1 MSRQL
6 MQDAALF
13 EPDIEVVEE
22 PLEGRMVLNVGPQ
35 HPSTH
40 GVLRMVVE
48 LEGERVIDV
57 RPVIGYLHTGIEK
70 EAETKIYV
78 KSITFTDRM
87 SYCSP
92 LNNEL
97 AYMLAV
103 EKLMDVE
110 VPKRAQ
116 YIRVLL
122 CELDRL
128 ASHLIWLGTHGL
140 ELGAMSVMLYCF
152 RERETILDIIEMV
165 SGQRMMASYFRF
177 GGLAWELPAEFDG
190 AVTNFLTDLPDRL
203 AEYEA
208 LLTRNPIWIERTK
221 GIGYLDPDEA
231 VALGVTGP
239 MLRAS
244 GVDWDLR
251 RDMPYSSYDEF
262 EFDVAVDDA
271 GDVYARYLV
280 RLEEMRQSVRIAWQ
294 ALEKVRETAGQRIRS
309 PNRKVTPPPREEL
322 DTSMEAVIHHFK
334 LWTEGF
340 KPPVGEAYAAVE
352 APRGELGFYIVSDGS
367 GKPYR
372 WHMRSPSFVNLQS
385 IAPMARGGLFADLIA
400 IGASLDPIM
409 GEVDR

>member
-1 MSRQL
+1 MSQL
-6 MQDAALF
+6 TPDAALF
-13 EPDIEVVEE
+13 EPDVEVIEE

-48 LEGERVIDV
+48 LQGERVVDL

-70 EAETKIYV
+70 EAETKIYT

-87 SYCSP
+87 SYVSP

-103 EKLMDVE
+103 EKLMDVG

-140 ELGAMSVMLYCF
+140 ELGAMSMLLYCF
-152 RERETILDIIEMV
+152 RERETILDIMEMV

-177 GGLAWELPAEFDG
+177 GGVAWELPDEFG
-190 AVTNFLTDLPDRL
+190 EAVTNFLTEFPDRL

-221 GIGYLDPDEA
+221 GVGYLDPDLA

-244 GVDWDLR
+244 GVNWDLR

-262 EFDVAVDDA
+262 DFDVAVDDEC
-271 GDVYARYLV
+271 DVYARYLV
-280 RLEEMRQSVRIAWQ
+280 RLEEMRQSVRIVWQ
-294 ALEKVRETAGQRIRS
+294 GLEKLGETAGQPIKS
-309 PNRKVTPPPREEL
+309 DNRKVTPPPREEL

-340 KPPVGEAYAAVE
+340 KPPVGEVYAAVE

-385 IAPMARGGLFADLIA
+385 LAPMAEDGLFADLIA

>member
-1 MSRQL
+1 MSEL
-6 MQDAALF
+6 TSDTTLLGAELT
-13 EPDIEVVEE
+13 EE
-22 PLEGRMVLNVGPQ
+22 PLEGRMILNMGPQ

-40 GVLRMVVE
+40 GVLRLIVE

-57 RPVIGYLHTGIEK
+57 MPDVGFLHTGIEK
-70 EAETKIYV
+70 EAESKTYNKT
-78 KSITFTDRM
+78 ITFTDRM
-87 SYCSP
+87 SYLTP

-97 AYMLAV
+97 AFMLAV
-103 EKLMDVE
+103 EKLMDID

-128 ASHLIWLGTHGL
+128 ASHLVWLGTTAL

-152 RERETILDIIEMV
+152 RERESILDIMEMV
-165 SGQRMMASYFRF
+165 SGARMMASYFRV
-177 GGLAWELPAEFDG
+177 GGVAWELPEGFDE
-190 AVTNFLTDLPDRL
+190 AVTRFLTDFPDRL

-208 LLTRNPIWIERTK
+208 LLTNNPIWLERTR
-221 GIGYLDPDEA
+221 GVGVIDAETAL
-231 VALGVTGP
+231 ALGLSGP
-239 MLRAS
+239 PLRAC

-262 EFDVAVDDA
+262 EFDVALA
-271 GDVYARYLV
+271 HEGDVYARYVV
-280 RLEEMRQSVRIAWQ
+280 RLEEMRQSVRIVWQ
-294 ALEKVRETAGQRIRS
+294 ALEKVRETAGQPVRTS
-309 PNRKVTPPPREEL
+309 NRKVTPPPREEL
-322 DTSMEAVIHHFK
+322 DTSMESLIHHFK

-352 APRGELGFYIVSDGS
+352 AARGELGFYIVSDGS

-372 WHMRSPSFVNLQS
+372 WHMRAPSFVNLQS
-385 IAPMARGGLFADLIA
+385 VAPMARGGLIADLVA
-400 IGASLDPIM
+400 VVASVDPVM

>member
-1 MSRQL
+1 MSEF
-6 MQDAALF
+6 MQDTTLLGAELA
-13 EPDIEVVEE
+13 EE
-22 PLEGRMVLNVGPQ
+22 PLEGRMVLNLGPQ

-40 GVLRMVVE
+40 GVLRLIVE

-57 RPVIGYLHTGIEK
+57 IPDVGFLHTGIEK
-70 EAETKIYV
+70 DAESKTYNKT
-78 KSITFTDRM
+78 ITFTDRM
-87 SYCSP
+87 SYLTP

-97 AYMLAV
+97 AFMLAV

-110 VPKRAQ
+110 VPKRAD

-128 ASHLIWLGTHGL
+128 ASHLVFLGTHAL

-152 RERETILDIIEMV
+152 RERETLLDIVEMV
-165 SGQRMMASYFRF
+165 SGARMMASYFRV
-177 GGLAWELPAEFDG
+177 GGVAWELPDGFDG
-190 AVTNFLTDLPDRL
+190 AVTGFLTELPDRL

-208 LLTRNPIWIERTK
+208 LLTRNPIWLERTQ
-221 GIGYLDPDEA
+221 GVGVIEA
-231 VALGVTGP
+231 ETALSLGLSGP
-239 MLRAS
+239 PLRAC

-251 RDMPYSSYDEF
+251 RDMPYSAYDEF
-262 EFDVAVDDA
+262 EFDVAVEQA

-294 ALEKVRETAGQRIRS
+294 ALGRVRETAGQPVRTSDR
-309 PNRKVTPPPREEL
+309 RVTPPPREEL
-322 DTSMEAVIHHFK
+322 DTSMESLIHHFK

-352 APRGELGFYIVSDGS
+352 AARGELGFYIVSDGS

-372 WHMRSPSFVNLQS
+372 WHMRAPSFVNLQS
-385 IAPMARGGLFADLIA
+385 LAPMARGGLIADLVA
-400 IGASLDPIM
+400 VTASLDPIM

>member
-1 MSRQL
+1 MSQL
-6 MQDAALF
+6 AQDFTPF
-13 EPDIEVVEE
+13 ETEIVEE

-48 LEGERVIDV
+48 LEGERVLAL

-87 SYCSP
+87 SYVSP

-97 AYMLAV
+97 AYILAV
-103 EKLMDVE
+103 EKLMDVD

-152 RERETILDIIEMV
+152 RERETVLDIMEMV
-165 SGQRMMASYFRF
+165 SGARMMGSYFRF
-177 GGLAWELPAEFDG
+177 GGLAWELPDG
-190 AVTNFLTDLPDRL
+190 FEEAVTSFLTEFPDRL

-208 LLTRNPIWIERTK
+208 LLTRNPIWLERTK
-221 GIGYLDPDEA
+221 GIGYLDAEMA
-231 VALGVTGP
+231 LSLGVSGP

-244 GVDWDLR
+244 DVDWDLR

-262 EFDVAVDDA
+262 DFDVAVEQE

-280 RLEEMRQSVRIAWQ
+280 RLEEMRQSVRIVWQ
-294 ALEKVRETAGQRIRS
+294 ALEKLRETAGQPVKS
-309 PNRKVTPPPREEL
+309 DNRKVVPPPREEL

-385 IAPMARGGLFADLIA
+385 LEPMAKEGLFADLIA
-400 IGASLDPIM
+400 VVASLDPIM

>member
-1 MSRQL
+1 MSQL
-6 MQDAALF
+6 TPADTLF
-13 EPDIEVVEE
+13 EPDIEVIEE

-48 LEGERVIDV
+48 LEGERIVDL

-70 EAETKIYV
+70 EAEFKTYA

-87 SYCSP
+87 SYVSP

-103 EKLMDVE
+103 ERLMDVE

-152 RERETILDIIEMV
+152 RERETILDIMEMV

-177 GGLAWELPAEFDG
+177 GGLAWELPDEFET
-190 AVTNFLTDLPDRL
+190 AVTNFLTEFPDRL

-208 LLTRNPIWIERTK
+208 LLTRNPIWVERTK
-221 GIGYLDPDEA
+221 DIGHLDPDEA
-231 VALGVTGP
+231 LALGVTGP

-251 RDMPYSSYDEF
+251 RDMPYSAYDEF
-262 EFDVAVDDA
+262 DFDVAVND
-271 GDVYARYLV
+271 GCDVYARYLV

-294 ALEKVRETAGQRIRS
+294 GLEKLEGTAGQPIKS

-372 WHMRSPSFVNLQS
+372 WHMRSPSFANLQS
-385 IAPMARGGLFADLIA
+385 IAPMAEGGLFADLIA

>member
-1 MSRQL
+1 MSEL
-6 MQDAALF
+6 MSDTTLLGA
-13 EPDIEVVEE
+13 EVAEE
-22 PLEGRMVLNVGPQ
+22 PLEGRMVLNLGPQ

-40 GVLRMVVE
+40 GVLRLIVE

-57 RPVIGYLHTGIEK
+57 RPDVGFLHTGIEK
-70 EAETKIYV
+70 EAESKTYNKT
-78 KSITFTDRM
+78 ITFTDRM
-87 SYCSP
+87 SYLTP

-97 AYMLAV
+97 AFMLAV
-103 EKLMDVE
+103 EKLMGVE
-110 VPKRAQ
+110 VPKRAD

-128 ASHLIWLGTHGL
+128 ASHLVFIGTHAL

-152 RERETILDIIEMV
+152 RERETLLDIVEMV
-165 SGQRMMASYFRF
+165 SGARMMASYFRV
-177 GGLAWELPAEFDG
+177 GGVAWELPDGFDE
-190 AVTNFLTDLPDRL
+190 AVTDFLTEFPDRL

-208 LLTRNPIWIERTK
+208 LLTQNPIWLERTQ
-221 GIGYLDPDEA
+221 GVGVIDADT
-231 VALGVTGP
+231 ALSLGLSGP
-239 MLRAS
+239 PLRAC

-251 RDMPYSSYDEF
+251 RDMPYSAYDEF
-262 EFDVAVDDA
+262 EFDVAVEQA

-294 ALEKVRETAGQRIRS
+294 ALEKVRETAGQPVRTS
-309 PNRKVTPPPREEL
+309 NRKVTPPPREEL
-322 DTSMEAVIHHFK
+322 DTSMEALIHHFK

-352 APRGELGFYIVSDGS
+352 AARGELGFYIVSDGS

-372 WHMRSPSFVNLQS
+372 WHMRAPSFVNLQS
-385 IAPMARGGLFADLIA
+385 LAPMARGGLIADLVA
-400 IGASLDPIM
+400 VTASLDPIM

>member
-1 MSRQL
+1 MSQL
-6 MQDAALF
+6 TQDFTSF
-13 EPDIEVVEE
+13 ETEIIEE

-35 HPSTH
+35 HPSMH
-40 GVLRMVVE
+40 GVLRVVVE
-48 LEGERVIDV
+48 LEGERLIDA

-70 EAETKIYV
+70 EAESKIYV

-87 SYCSP
+87 SYVSP

-103 EKLMDVE
+103 ETLMDVG
-110 VPKRAQ
+110 VPERAQ
-116 YIRVLL
+116 YIRVML

-128 ASHLIWLGTHGL
+128 ASHLIWLGTTAL

-152 RERETILDIIEMV
+152 RERETVLDIMEMV
-165 SGQRMMASYFRF
+165 SGARMMTAYFRF
-177 GGLAWELPAEFDG
+177 GGVAWELPDEFDE

-208 LLTRNPIWIERTK
+208 LLTRNPIWLERTK
-221 GIGYLDPDEA
+221 DVGYLDAET
-231 VALGVTGP
+231 VLALGVSGP
-239 MLRAS
+239 MARAS
-244 GVDWDLR
+244 GIDWDLR

-262 EFDVAVDDA
+262 DFDVPVEQDGDA
-271 GDVYARYLV
+271 YARYLV
-280 RLEEMRQSVRIAWQ
+280 RLEEMRQSVRIVWQ
-294 ALEKVRETAGQRIRS
+294 ALEKMRETAGQPIKS
-309 PNRKVTPPPREEL
+309 DNRKVVPPPREEL
-322 DTSMEAVIHHFK
+322 DTSMESVIHHFK

-385 IAPMARGGLFADLIA
+385 VAPMVKGSLFADMIA
-400 IGASLDPIM
+400 AIASLDPIM